1 LVIVPA
7 VAMGALVLALQDH
20 VSGQVA
26 AGAIAVALVPA
37 PLVAP
42 ELVGRM
48 RGGRMDQAGA
58 LVLGTAIAS
67 LLVVGSRG
75 ALASGALFAATEAFA
90 ISSMVAN
97 ALPTIRDRLLVVL
110 RLVGWAAALLIV
122 LTIVLEGQPLFYSP
136 AFLEPD
142 PNIAFTNAVVALAL
156 LIVGAVSSAAV
167 ARVTG
172 RDVRA
177 AIGGAGLRDPFLAI
191 ALAAVTTTPSSAGVP
206 LLYGVFCLG
215 LAALALR
222 LR

>member
-1 LVIVPA
+1 
-7 VAMGALVLALQDH
+7 MGALALALQDR
-20 VSGQVA
+20 VSGQVT

-97 ALPTIRDRLLVVL
+97 ALPTIRDRLLPVL
-110 RLVGWAAALLIV
+110 RLIGVVAAVLIV
-122 LTIVLEGQPLFYSP
+122 VTILVEGQPLLYTP

-142 PNIAFTNAVVALAL
+142 PNVAVTSAVVALAL
-156 LIVGAVSSAAV
+156 LFLGAGASVAV

-191 ALAAVTTTPSSAGVP
+191 ALAAVTTTPHSVGVP
-206 LLYGVFCLG
+206 LLYGVFCLV
-215 LAALALR
+215 LAAVALR

>member
-1 LVIVPA
+1 
-7 VAMGALVLALQDH
+7 MGALALALQDR
-20 VSGQVA
+20 VNGQVA

-37 PLVAP
+37 PLAAP
-42 ELVGRM
+42 EIVGRM

-75 ALASGALFAATEAFA
+75 ALAAGALFTATEAFA
-90 ISSMVAN
+90 ISSMIAN
-97 ALPTIRDRLLVVL
+97 SLPTIRDRLLPAL
-110 RLVGWAAALLIV
+110 RVIGWAGAALVVSTAV
-122 LTIVLEGQPLFYSP
+122 LGADPLFYSVS
-136 AFLEPD
+136 ARGTDL
-142 PNIAFTNAVVALAL
+142 ALAL
-156 LIVGAVSSAAV
+156 ADGLAALGLLVAGVGTSAAV

-177 AIGGAGLRDPFLAI
+177 SIGGAGLRDPFLAI
-191 ALAAVTTTPSSAGVP
+191 ALASVISSPDSTGVP

-222 LR
+222 VR